1 MPPNRPPP
9 VACRAKQLG
18 NDFRLRRCP
27 RLESPRLFHLGR
39 TLALTNRMTLVLPR
53 NKRLSYCSEY
63 WAFMVWKPT
72 RATAATHSPLAII
85 PSMCHYV
92 FIGVR
97 YGCGHTVPVRIGR
110 LVVPC
115 EDAGCRTSLNHPQP
129 CSTCMENCYT
139 VIDVAS
145 TQVLTHTTRE
155 CNPCRVRRAQREGR
169 TPMYRRARSRRTDAD

>member
-1 MPPNRPPP
+1 MPPIRPPP
-9 VACRAKQLG
+9 VACRAKQLDH
-18 NDFRLRRCP
+18 DFRLRRRPKSEPP
-27 RLESPRLFHLGR
+27 RPFRLDR
-39 TLALTNRMTLVLPR
+39 TLALTNWKTLVLLR
-53 NKRLSYCSEY
+53 HKRPSYCSGY
-63 WAFMVWKPT
+63 WAFIVKKPT
-72 RATAATHSPLAII
+72 RATAATHSPLAIT

-145 TQVLTHTTRE
+145 TQVLARTARE
-155 CNPCRVRRAQREGR
+155 CNPCRVRQAQREGR
-169 TPMYRRARSRRTDAD
+169 TPLYRRARSRRTDAD